1 MTDIILKAD
10 HLKKI
15 FISGKKSITAVD
27 DVSFELKQGECL
39 GIVGESGSGKS
50 TIARMLTHLEGITE
64 GKLLDVMQIVFRRS
78 V

>member
-27 DVSFELKQGECL
+27 DVSFELKRGECL

-50 TIARMLTHLEGITE
+50 TIAKDAHTSGAGDRWT
-64 GKLLDVMQIVFRRS
+64 DFS
-78 V
+78 